1 MWRQE
6 TQVAVRKQLARAPSQ
21 LTLAEAAEE
30 WLAAARAG
38 VVRTRSGERYK
49 PSALRSYER
58 SLGQLVPLLGHHR
71 LSAITRT
78 HLQDYVE
85 SRIAAGKAP
94 STVRNAILPLRAIY
108 RRAHHRDEVTTNPTV
123 GLQLPANRSQR
134 DRVARPD
141 EAAALIAAV
150 PIGDR
155 VLWATAFYAGLRRGE
170 LLALQWDDVD
180 LDQRLIHVT
189 RSWDPVEGFIQPK
202 SKAGTRRLPLIS
214 SLRNS
219 LIEHRLRQDHA
230 GQGFVFGT
238 PTQPFNPSAV
248 SWRATQAWKKA
259 GLEPITLHQCRHT
272 YASFMIAAGV
282 NTKALSTYMGH
293 TSITTTIDR
302 YGHLLPGN
310 ETQAA
315 ALLGSW
321 LEAASPQPT

>member
-1 MWRQE
+1 M
-6 TQVAVRKQLARAPSQ
+6 PP
-21 LTLAEAAEE
+21 
-30 WLAAARAG
+30 
-38 VVRTRSGERYK
+38 GERYK

-58 SLGQLVPLLGHHR
+58 SLGQLLPVLGHHR

-85 SRIAAGKAP
+85 SRIEAGKAP

-108 RRAHHRDEVTTNPTV
+108 RRANHRDEVTTNPTIN
-123 GLQLPANRSQR
+123 LQLPANRSHR

-150 PIGDR
+150 PPGDR
-155 VLWATAFYAGLRRGE
+155 ALWATAFYAGLRRGE
-170 LLALQWDDVD
+170 LLALQWDDVC

-202 SKAGTRRLPLIS
+202 SRAGTRRLPLVS
-214 SLRNS
+214 SLRNT
-219 LIEHRLRQDHA
+219 LIEHRLQQGHA
-230 GQGFVFGT
+230 DQGFVFGT
-238 PTQPFNPSAV
+238 PTQPFNPAAV
-248 SWRATQAWKKA
+248 SWRAAQAWKKA
-259 GLEPITLHQCRHT
+259 GLDSITLHQCRHT
-272 YASFMIAAGV
+272 YASFMIAAGI

-310 ETQAA
+310 EAQAA
-315 ALLGSW
+315 MLLGRW
-321 LEAASPQPT
+321 LEAASSQTA